1 MALRSFSIK
10 SKITTLVALTGLLAA
25 LLIAFFSPYQAVEV
39 GSAVL
44 ENQTTFVARL
54 LSENLALGMQAM
66 VFDDGES
73 LRETLELLRAKEDE
87 KHHAIS
93 DVWVYDDNLEF
104 VAGLG
109 DSESAPGLD
118 SASSEF
124 AVTHSN
130 STLNVSAPLA
140 DSDGE
145 ILGYV
150 MIEFSKGFLQAKADE
165 STRFAVAIAVGIIL
179 LVGLAGYFFGR
190 RIGRPLAKIADAADL
205 LATGCIDCEMEVRS
219 RDEIG
224 RLASSFRDLIAY
236 IRAMAEAAERIA
248 SKDLSQA
255 VKARSDDDVLGKSF
269 EKMTGNLRAV
279 VEHLNTTADELVN
292 TADEIAG
299 NSEQASTGARTQS
312 ERVEGVSTAIGQMNN
327 AIMESARYA
336 EEVAQTSTKASGIA
350 SSGGETVQET
360 IDGMQR
366 IVTVVQGSADSIRE
380 LAGSVTRI
388 SEVTDVIDEIADQT
402 NLLALNA
409 AIEAARAGEA
419 GRGFAVVADEVRK
432 LAEKTAKATREIT
445 GMVSGIQNQAESS
458 VEAMDSGVS
467 EVTAGSELAQKA
479 GASLTEILSINEQ
492 VQEMVQNIASSATEQ
507 SASAEE
513 ISRSINDVTQVT
525 RATSEGA
532 TRSAETATRLAEHAE
547 RLQGI
552 VAEFEY

>member
-1 MALRSFSIK
+1 MGLKSFSIK
-10 SKITTLVALTGLLAA
+10 AKIATIVSLTGVLTA

-54 LSENLALGMQAM
+54 LSENLALGMQTI

-87 KHHAIS
+87 QHHAIA
-93 DVWVYDDNLEF
+93 DVWVYDDELGF
-104 VAGLG
+104 IAGL
-109 DSESAPGLD
+109 DESKTAPVLD
-118 SASSEF
+118 SASEEF
-124 AVTHSN
+124 VLSHSDA
-130 STLNVSAPLA
+130 TLNVSAPMRDA
-140 DSDGE
+140 DGA

-150 MIEFSKGFLQAKADE
+150 LIDFSKGFLQAKAND
-165 STRFAVAIAVGIIL
+165 STRIAIFIALAIIL
-179 LVGLAGYFFGR
+179 LVGLAGYFLGR
-190 RIGRPLAKIADAADL
+190 RIGRPLAEIADAADL
-205 LATGCIDCEMEVRS
+205 LATGRIDCELEVSS

-224 RLASSFRDLIAY
+224 RLASSFRDLIEY

-248 SKDLSQA
+248 SKDLSHT
-255 VKARSDDDVLGKSF
+255 VKARSDNDVLGISF
-269 EKMTGNLRAV
+269 ERMTDNLRGV
-279 VEHLNTTADELVN
+279 VEHLNATADELVN

-299 NSEQASTGARTQS
+299 NSNEASAGAKTQS
-312 ERVEGVSTAIGQMNN
+312 ERVEGVSVAIGQMNN

-336 EEVAQTSTKASGIA
+336 EEVAQTSTRASGVA
-350 SSGGETVQET
+350 SSGSQTVQET

-366 IVTVVQGSADSIRE
+366 IVTVVQSSADSIRE

-409 AIEAARAGEA
+409 AIEAARAGES

-432 LAEKTAKATREIT
+432 LAEKTARATREIT
-445 GMVSGIQNQAESS
+445 DMVKGIQGQAESS
-458 VEAMDSGVS
+458 VAAMDSGVN
-467 EVTAGSELAQKA
+467 EVSTGSDLAQKA

-492 VQEMVQNIASSATEQ
+492 VQSMVQNIASAATQQ

-513 ISRSINDVTQVT
+513 ISRSVSDVTEITQ
-525 RATSEGA
+525 AASQGA
-532 TRSAETATRLAEHAE
+532 VKSAETATRLAEHAE
-547 RLQGI
+547 KLQGI
-552 VAEFEY
+552 VAEFDY